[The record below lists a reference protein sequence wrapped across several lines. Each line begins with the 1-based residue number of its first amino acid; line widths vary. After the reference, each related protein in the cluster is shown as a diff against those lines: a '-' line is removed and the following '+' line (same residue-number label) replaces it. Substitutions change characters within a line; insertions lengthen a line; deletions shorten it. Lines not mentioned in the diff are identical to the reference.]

1 MKAADVMVANVI
13 TVGPDA
19 CVKDVAHILLTNR
32 ISAVPVVGAD
42 GKLLGIV
49 SEGDLLRRT
58 ETDTSR
64 RYSWLQMLIT
74 GRDTLAA
81 HYVKENSR
89 KVVDVMTKS
98 LVTAMPETPLREIA
112 TLLEK
117 HAIKRVPIVRNGKL
131 VGIVSRANLMQ
142 ALASLPDELE
152 PTGPHDFVLR
162 EKIVARIAA
171 EPWARSSLINVIV
184 HDGSVDLWGV
194 VSTPNEKDAV
204 RVAAEITPGVRAVND
219 NMIIRPADSG
229 Y

>member
-1 MKAADVMVANVI
+1 MKAADVMVVNVI

-19 CVKDVAHILLTNR
+19 CVKDVAHIMLTNR
-32 ISAVPVVGAD
+32 ISALPVVGAD
-42 GKLLGIV
+42 GQLLGIV
-49 SEGDLLRRT
+49 SEGDLLRRA

-98 LVTAMPETPLREIA
+98 VVIATPATPLREIA

-117 HAIKRVPIVRNGKL
+117 NAIKRVPIVKNGKL

-142 ALASLPDELE
+142 ALASLPEE
-152 PTGPHDFVLR
+152 PKPPGPHDFVLR

-194 VSTPNEKDAV
+194 VSTPSEKDAV
-204 RVAAEITPGVRAVND
+204 RVAAEITPGVRAVKD